1 MPVPT
6 SGCSCMLCYTDR
18 IGIGGAAILTNRFS
32 RCQCHWCAIFDVYIG
47 QWSFCIIYDYLP
59 TSHGSAPFNR
69 IWNIT
74 ILRSPKQQIW
84 LRTALCGGW
93 CRRMALRNR
102 ELHAR
107 NDDDPEWSVYKVCC
121 ALLYALWHH
130 DIYDDVDDALFRKLA
145 AFSHLV
151 LMVSLELIHQIALV
165 LHQVAPM
172 LLKLRC
178 SWPAT
183 NNNMVAPA
191 VLCQFHR
198 LPFTVANTVIIKHNW
213 YSLNEWMTL
222 YTLGP

>member
-93 CRRMALRNR
+93 CRRMALCNC

-107 NDDDPEWSVYKVCC
+107 NDDVDKTHNRDRSRKSVTSNSLRISLIRK
-121 ALLYALWHH
+121 WQ
-130 DIYDDVDDALFRKLA
+130 LFKLGVFWMSSLACDLERKEYWVG
-145 AFSHLV
+145 SR
-151 LMVSLELIHQIALV
+151 S
-165 LHQVAPM
+165 
-172 LLKLRC
+172 C
-178 SWPAT
+178 SRFWRT
-183 NNNMVAPA
+183 WFG
-191 VLCQFHR
+191 L
-198 LPFTVANTVIIKHNW
+198 
-213 YSLNEWMTL
+213 
-222 YTLGP
+222 